1 MMGKIQIYACGGA
14 GINLAM
20 PLKDQPSQE
29 GYADLSV
36 CFIDTSRSNF
46 PAIIAQEDSFVLPGA
61 DGSGKIRA
69 MNYPEIANN
78 VPQILGRFPTGDFN
92 IVIHSASGGSGSVFG
107 PLVASTIAK
116 SGKPVV
122 SLVVGSWESLIT
134 ITNTINTLKSMDNI
148 ARTSNVPL
156 VFSFFNN
163 QDNSKRKDVDGLV
176 RLYINRLACLVSGVH
191 TELDSADISNWLRY
205 DRNPNNQTPVGLA
218 HLDIV
223 ETDEDAL
230 EIEYPISIASI
241 HSGASSIGSI
251 GADYQCAGIMKV
263 DIVKAVGY
271 EQQHYILSV
280 HDVPELLKSLEQRK
294 AELVQKQQARPRTQ
308 ALVDSGTATTDD
320 GMVL

>member
-1 MMGKIQIYACGGA
+1 MMGNIQIYACGGA

-20 PLKDQPSQE
+20 PLNNQPSQE

-36 CFIDTSRSNF
+36 CYIDTSRSNF
-46 PAIIAQEDSFVLPGA
+46 PADIPTDQSFVLPGA

-92 IVIHSASGGSGSVFG
+92 IVIHSGSGGSGSVFG
-107 PLVASTIAK
+107 PLVANAIAH

-134 ITNTINTLKSMDNI
+134 ITNTINTLKSMDNL
-148 ARTSNVPL
+148 ARTNNHPL
-156 VFSFFNN
+156 TFSFFNN
-163 QDNSKRKDVDGLV
+163 QDNSKRKEVDSLV
-176 RLYINRLACLVSGVH
+176 RLYINRLACLVSGAH
-191 TELDSADISNWLRY
+191 SELDSADISNWLRY

-230 EIEYPISIASI
+230 GIEYPISIASI
-241 HSGASSIGSI
+241 HSGASAIGSI
-251 GADYQCAGIMKV
+251 GADYQCAGIMKA

-271 EQQHYILSV
+271 EQQHFILSV
-280 HDVPELLKSLEQRK
+280 HDVPELLKKLEQRK
-294 AELVQKQQARPRTQ
+294 TELVQRQQSRPRTQ
-308 ALVDSGTATTDD
+308 ALVDSGVATTQD